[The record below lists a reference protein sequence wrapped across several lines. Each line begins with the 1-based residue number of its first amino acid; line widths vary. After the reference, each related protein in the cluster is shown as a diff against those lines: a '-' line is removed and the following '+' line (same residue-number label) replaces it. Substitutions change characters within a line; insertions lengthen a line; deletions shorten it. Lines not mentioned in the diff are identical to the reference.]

1 MLQIR
6 VDRLSIRAHVN
17 SLRFKAPDQGDAME
31 LAYLLG
37 LGAMG
42 RRWLARDCLSR
53 TSLPD
58 FNRNIHA
65 KHSAQVI
72 FLAWARQ

>member
-1 MLQIR
+1 
-6 VDRLSIRAHVN
+6 
-17 SLRFKAPDQGDAME
+17 ME